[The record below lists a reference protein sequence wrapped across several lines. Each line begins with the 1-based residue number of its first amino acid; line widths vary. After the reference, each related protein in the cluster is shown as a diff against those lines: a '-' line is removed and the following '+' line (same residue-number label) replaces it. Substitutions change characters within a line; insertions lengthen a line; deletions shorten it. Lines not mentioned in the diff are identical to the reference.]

1 MNNIKIKSY
10 GAYVPSKVVTNDD
23 LTKLVD
29 TSDEWIK
36 QRTGI
41 ERRHISEG
49 EDASD
54 LAIKASKMALQR
66 SNLKGE
72 DIDLIIVATL
82 TPDMLTPSVA
92 CLVQKEIK
100 AKNAMAFD
108 VNAACSGFIYSM
120 QVAYS
125 MMNSGSFK
133 RALVVGVEV
142 LSKIVDWSDR
152 STCVLF
158 GDGSGAVV
166 LEKDYRDI
174 TVKNQQIRLGGIY
187 GYCLPGKYLETGEAD
202 LEETVFLEEF
212 QNTDLPTILMCHMP
226 VCWMINGSLD
236 AWDVDYVFAG
246 HVHGGEVI
254 LPFIGGLYGPD
265 LGWFPGRMEGI
276 YTSGDHQKTLI
287 LSRGLGTNE
296 MIPRFNNI
304 PEIVVADIQGKE

>member
-1 MNNIKIKSY
+1 MGIIVILTVILGCILYTSKYVLTTISY
-10 GAYVPSKVVTNDD
+10 RLQTTRLISSLRILQLSD
-23 LTKLVD
+23 LHNSEFGTHNSRLISAVRAQSPD
-29 TSDEWIK
+29 LILLTGDLLNSDE
-36 QRTGI
+36 QRTDI
-41 ERRHISEG
+41 ATELITQLC
-49 EDASD
+49 DIAPVYC
-54 LAIKASKMALQR
+54 
-66 SNLKGE
+66 SNGNHEVEYQEKYG
-72 DIDLIIVATL
+72 V
-82 TPDMLTPSVA
+82 
-92 CLVQKEIK
+92 
-100 AKNAMAFD
+100 D
-108 VNAACSGFIYSM
+108 VDELYQEA
-120 QVAYS
+120 
-125 MMNSGSFK
+125 
-133 RALVVGVEV
+133 
-142 LSKIVDWSDR
+142 
-152 STCVLF
+152 
-158 GDGSGAVV
+158 GAVV

-265 LGWFPGRMEGI
+265 LGWFPGHMEGI

>member
-1 MNNIKIKSY
+1 MKIFHHKTLSIFMGIIVILTVIVGCILY
-10 GAYVPSKVVTNDD
+10 PSKYVLTTISYRLQTTRLIPSLRILQLSD
-23 LTKLVD
+23 LHNSEFGTHNSRLISAVRAQSPD
-29 TSDEWIK
+29 LILLTGDLLNSDE
-36 QRTGI
+36 QRTDI
-41 ERRHISEG
+41 ATELITQLC
-49 EDASD
+49 DIAPVYC
-54 LAIKASKMALQR
+54 
-66 SNLKGE
+66 SNGNHEVEYQEKYG
-72 DIDLIIVATL
+72 V
-82 TPDMLTPSVA
+82 
-92 CLVQKEIK
+92 
-100 AKNAMAFD
+100 D
-108 VNAACSGFIYSM
+108 VDELYREA
-120 QVAYS
+120 
-125 MMNSGSFK
+125 
-133 RALVVGVEV
+133 
-142 LSKIVDWSDR
+142 
-152 STCVLF
+152 
-158 GDGSGAVV
+158 GAVV

>member
-1 MNNIKIKSY
+1 MKIFHHKTLSIFMGIIVILTVILGCILYTSKYVLTTISY
-10 GAYVPSKVVTNDD
+10 RLQTTRLISSLRILQLSD
-23 LTKLVD
+23 LHNSEFGTHNSRLISAVRAQSPD
-29 TSDEWIK
+29 LILLTGDLLNSDE
-36 QRTGI
+36 QRTDI
-41 ERRHISEG
+41 ATELITQLC
-49 EDASD
+49 DIAPVYC
-54 LAIKASKMALQR
+54 
-66 SNLKGE
+66 SNGNHEVEYQEKYG
-72 DIDLIIVATL
+72 V
-82 TPDMLTPSVA
+82 
-92 CLVQKEIK
+92 
-100 AKNAMAFD
+100 D
-108 VNAACSGFIYSM
+108 VDELYREA
-120 QVAYS
+120 
-125 MMNSGSFK
+125 
-133 RALVVGVEV
+133 
-142 LSKIVDWSDR
+142 
-152 STCVLF
+152 
-158 GDGSGAVV
+158 GAVV

-265 LGWFPGRMEGI
+265 LGWFPGHMEGI

>member
-1 MNNIKIKSY
+1 MTIVLLMKTL
-10 GAYVPSKVVTNDD
+10 YVSVHALTITTYNLSTISPSLRILQLSD
-23 LTKLVD
+23 LHNSEFGTHNSRLISAVRAQSPD
-29 TSDEWIK
+29 LILLTGDLLNSDE
-36 QRTGI
+36 QRTDI
-41 ERRHISEG
+41 ATELITQLC
-49 EDASD
+49 DIAPVYC
-54 LAIKASKMALQR
+54 
-66 SNLKGE
+66 SNGNHEVEYQEKYG
-72 DIDLIIVATL
+72 V
-82 TPDMLTPSVA
+82 
-92 CLVQKEIK
+92 
-100 AKNAMAFD
+100 D
-108 VNAACSGFIYSM
+108 VDELYREA
-120 QVAYS
+120 
-125 MMNSGSFK
+125 
-133 RALVVGVEV
+133 
-142 LSKIVDWSDR
+142 
-152 STCVLF
+152 
-158 GDGSGAVV
+158 GAVV